1 MTPLRQKLLL
11 AFSIIGLA
19 AASMSTYVH
28 YRLLTDPGYTSF
40 CDVNTSVNCTQA
52 YLSRYGTLWGVPVAL
67 LGVLFFAVVLL
78 LPVAAARARGAA
90 RDAIPGYI
98 FLMSTGGLAITLYLA
113 WPAFFQLHTVC
124 LFCGSRRLAVRST
137 L

>member
-40 CDVNTSVNCTQA
+40 CDVNASVNCTQA
-52 YLSRYGTLWGVPVAL
+52 YLSATEHSGEFR
-67 LGVLFFAVVLL
+67 
-78 LPVAAARARGAA
+78 
-90 RDAIPGYI
+90 
-98 FLMSTGGLAITLYLA
+98 
-113 WPAFFQLHTVC
+113 
-124 LFCGSRRLAVRST
+124 SRCSA
-137 L
+137 